1 MDKLQKLLEETMNRV
16 KQKEEEKTLIVE
28 ELHKKNLEVEELKD
42 LIELK
47 EAGKFHAL
55 SLSKSINAY
64 L

>member
-1 MDKLQKLLEETMNRV
+1 MNRV

-55 SLSKSINAY
+55 SLSKSINAH